1 MVGRLRV
8 RSLAGVGR
16 TCPKPSGRS
25 GSGLAPTRQTADAL
39 DVGAGAGAGVAPAGG
54 EAVAGPAG
62 TATED
67 GLGLALGCVDG
78 WAAQAA
84 TNAPS
89 TRAISRRTPRS
100 MRSRVPRSGRHGW
113 QLVAHPGRRDEL
125 VAGIRELKDAD
136 GCDLYVVSR
145 EVEDRNT
152 IWVVEAPAA
161 LGQVPC
167 GPGWRR
173 WRLRPRPAAGC
184 GRRSSGRP
192 SGFRSRVGRRAGS
205 AIGESASAGWPP
217 GAADQ
222 PGRTWHRSRFSVAAR
237 VVGLRSGSVDHS
249 AHHSS
254 AQRSKVS
261 WPRRRPRQAPRAI
274 SSRFS
279 A

>member
-89 TRAISRRTPRS
+89 TKAISRRTPRS
-100 MRSRVPRSGRHGW
+100 MRSRVPRSARHGW

-125 VAGIRELKDAD
+125 VALLMAGIRELKNAD

-145 EVEDRNT
+145 EVDDRNT
-152 IWVVEAPAA
+152 IWVVEACRDDAAHCAA
-161 LGQVPC
+161 LATPEVRAVIERGIPLIVEFDGVKLEP
-167 GPGWRR
+167 
-173 WRLRPRPAAGC
+173 
-184 GRRSSGRP
+184 
-192 SGFRSRVGRRAGS
+192 VGG
-205 AIGESASAGWPP
+205 
-217 GAADQ
+217 
-222 PGRTWHRSRFSVAAR
+222 
-237 VVGLRSGSVDHS
+237 VGLD
-249 AHHSS
+249 
-254 AQRSKVS
+254 
-261 WPRRRPRQAPRAI
+261 
-274 SSRFS
+274 
-279 A
+279 

>member
-84 TNAPS
+84 TNVPS
-89 TRAISRRTPRS
+89 TRAISRRTPRG
-100 MRSRVPRSGRHGW
+100 MRSRVPCSGRHGW

-152 IWVVEAPAA
+152 IWVVEAWRDDAAHCAA
-161 LGQVPC
+161 LDTPEVRAVIERGIPLIAEFDGVKLEP
-167 GPGWRR
+167 
-173 WRLRPRPAAGC
+173 
-184 GRRSSGRP
+184 
-192 SGFRSRVGRRAGS
+192 VGG
-205 AIGESASAGWPP
+205 
-217 GAADQ
+217 
-222 PGRTWHRSRFSVAAR
+222 
-237 VVGLRSGSVDHS
+237 VGLD
-249 AHHSS
+249 
-254 AQRSKVS
+254 
-261 WPRRRPRQAPRAI
+261 
-274 SSRFS
+274 
-279 A
+279 

>member
-62 TATED
+62 AATED

-100 MRSRVPRSGRHGW
+100 MRSRVPRSARHGW

-125 VAGIRELKDAD
+125 VAGIRELKNAD

-152 IWVVEAPAA
+152 IWVVEACRDEA
-161 LGQVPC
+161 VH
-167 GPGWRR
+167 
-173 WRLRPRPAAGC
+173 
-184 GRRSSGRP
+184 
-192 SGFRSRVGRRAGS
+192 RAS
-205 AIGESASAGWPP
+205 LDTPE
-217 GAADQ
+217 
-222 PGRTWHRSRFSVAAR
+222 V
-237 VVGLRSGSVDHS
+237 
-249 AHHSS
+249 
-254 AQRSKVS
+254 
-261 WPRRRPRQAPRAI
+261 RAVI
-274 SSRFS
+274 ERGIPLIAEFEG
-279 A
+279 